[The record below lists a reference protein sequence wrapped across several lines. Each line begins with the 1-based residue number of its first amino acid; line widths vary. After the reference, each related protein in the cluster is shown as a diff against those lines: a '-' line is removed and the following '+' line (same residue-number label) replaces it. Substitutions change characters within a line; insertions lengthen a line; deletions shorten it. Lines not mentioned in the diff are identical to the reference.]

1 MAPYTQKQY
10 DLVRETN
17 EINET
22 DQTDQID
29 RIDQIDQTDQI
40 DRIDQIDQILDT
52 ILFCDKMMTEWSAT
66 ISTRRNF
73 SD

>member
-22 DQTDQID
+22 DQT
-29 RIDQIDQTDQI
+29 DQTDQI

-66 ISTRRNF
+66 ISTGGLQ
-73 SD
+73 

>member
-22 DQTDQID
+22 DQTDQ
-29 RIDQIDQTDQI
+29 TDQI
-40 DRIDQIDQILDT
+40 DRIDQILDT
-52 ILFCDKMMTEWSAT
+52 ILFCDKMMTEWSAI